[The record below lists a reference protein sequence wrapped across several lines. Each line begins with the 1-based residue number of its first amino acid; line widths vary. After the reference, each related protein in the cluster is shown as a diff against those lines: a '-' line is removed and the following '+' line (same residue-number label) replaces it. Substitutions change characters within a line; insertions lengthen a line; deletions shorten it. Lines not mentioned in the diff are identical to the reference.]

1 MGGKLLPIPVLT
13 EVQISNFWAKVE
25 PTGFC
30 WNWTAMKTRD
40 GYGRF
45 AVDSRHSRL
54 AHRIAYTLLVGEV
67 PSGLELDHLC
77 RNKACVNP
85 DHLEPV
91 TQSENM
97 RRIPL
102 GARNLPHGGRPPWVV
117 SGKNVT
123 GFCKHGHEYTDENT
137 YVYPDGRTE
146 CRVCKRGR
154 KRKGALVSVGISD
167 ES

>member
-1 MGGKLLPIPVLT
+1 MPTRFAPIPELT
-13 EVQISNFWAKVE
+13 ERQQTNFWAKVQ

-30 WNWTAMKTRD
+30 WDWIARTTKD
-40 GYGRF
+40 GYGLFHVDRF
-45 AVDSRHSRL
+45 GHTRV
-54 AHRIAYTLLVGEV
+54 AHRIAYTLLVGEI
-67 PSGLELDHLC
+67 PEGLELDHLC

-91 TQSENM
+91 TQQVN
-97 RRIPL
+97 RDRVPFV
-102 GARNLPHGGRPPWVV
+102 NLPGGLPPWVV

-146 CRVCKRGR
+146 CRTCKRGHRR
-154 KRKGALVSVGISD
+154 KPAA
-167 ES
+167 